1 MGGGTK
7 VTTQTSEPWEQQ
19 IPYLTKGFAGAD
31 ELLKAGAPAYYQGGT
46 VAGFDPMQTAAQQ
59 ATMGYAMGPRAAG
72 MQAGAEGALAGTLR
86 GGQAAQ
92 NWGGQL
98 ARPLTQGGYGSLT
111 PYNQGQYNDLLA
123 GNVRRGP
130 GTPYG
135 QMENALTQGV
145 MSNLQQNILPGIRQQ
160 QVQYQPGGSSRA
172 NLAQN
177 QAIQKAVQS
186 GLTKPLA
193 EMYGDAYQTAQ
204 GMRMPAAQMGVGQQQ
219 YGMGYGLQG
228 IGAQQASMGQYPTIM
243 SAPLSMYGAMGDVG
257 EQRRAMSQAGID
269 ADVARYNYEAMAPYQ
284 SLANYMGSISGDYG
298 GQSTMTQPG
307 PSGLQ
312 TMGQIAGIAS
322 MFMSDERLKENIT
335 KVGAFN
341 GLNLYEFNY
350 IWSPEKFI
358 GFMAQEVE
366 RVVPEAV
373 KELFGYKAVDYALV
387 LGES

>member
-1 MGGGTK
+1 MSGGTK
-7 VTTQTSEPWEQQ
+7 VSTTETGPWEEQK
-19 IPYLTKGFAGAD
+19 PYLLGGFNEAQRLYD
-31 ELLKAGAPAYYQGGT
+31 EGVPSYYTGPT
-46 VAGFDPMQTAAQQ
+46 VADRTPAQRWADQ
-59 ATMGYAMGPRAAG
+59 SAIGYAMGPRAAG
-72 MQAGAEGALAGTLR
+72 MQAGAEGSLMGTLL
-86 GGQAAQ
+86 GGRAAQ
-92 NWGGQL
+92 DWGGQL
-98 ARPLTQGGYGSLT
+98 ARPLNQASYSALT
-111 PYNQGQYNDLLA
+111 PYNQGQYADLLA

-172 NLAQN
+172 NLVQN

>member
-1 MGGGTK
+1 
-7 VTTQTSEPWEQQ
+7 
-19 IPYLTKGFAGAD
+19 
-31 ELLKAGAPAYYQGGT
+31 
-46 VAGFDPMQTAAQQ
+46 
-59 ATMGYAMGPRAAG
+59 
-72 MQAGAEGALAGTLR
+72 
-86 GGQAAQ
+86 
-92 NWGGQL
+92 
-98 ARPLTQGGYGSLT
+98 
-111 PYNQGQYNDLLA
+111 
-123 GNVRRGP
+123 
-130 GTPYG
+130 
-135 QMENALTQGV
+135 LTQGV

-172 NLAQN
+172 NLVQN

-204 GMRMPAAQMGVGQQQ
+204 GMRMPAAQMGIGQQQ
-219 YGMGYGLQG
+219 F
-228 IGAQQASMGQYPTIM
+228 GQNMYPTIM

-269 ADVARYNYEAMAPYQ
+269 ADVGRYNYEAMAPYQ